1 MRTGKKSKPPRKKK
15 KPDNNIYIYIT
26 KPTPP
31 IKKGKNKKM
40 KDALVVLVEALV
52 IGACLAL
59 MLYVGL
65 RVAPRG
71 TANTVFVA
79 FVCGAVFHI
88 ACEVSGLNEW
98 YARTYFAPGA

>member
-1 MRTGKKSKPPRKKK
+1 MLGSFFLYINKTKIPSQKNKTCNKK
-15 KPDNNIYIYIT
+15 
-26 KPTPP
+26 
-31 IKKGKNKKM
+31 KKM
-40 KDALVVLVEALV
+40 KDGLVVLVEALV

-71 TANTVFVA
+71 TANTVLVA
-79 FVCGAVFHI
+79 FVCGAIFHI

-98 YARTYFAPGA
+98 YARTYFVPGA

>member
-1 MRTGKKSKPPRKKK
+1 MFFKKAKKK
-15 KPDNNIYIYIT
+15 
-26 KPTPP
+26 
-31 IKKGKNKKM
+31 KKM
-40 KDALVVLVEALV
+40 KDGLVVLVEALV

-71 TANTVFVA
+71 TANTVLVA
-79 FVCGAVFHI
+79 FVCGAIFHI

-98 YARTYFAPGA
+98 YARTYFAQGA